1 MASSK
6 NVSQKVELPLINL
19 IGFTEQQEERLQI
32 ATAQA
37 ALLKLGYNVGKI
49 DGQLGPKTTRAIKA
63 FQKTQ
68 QLSVDGKVTP
78 KLLEQL
84 KIAIERKSP
93 ADLSQPDR
101 ATQQ

>member
-1 MASSK
+1 MPD
-6 NVSQKVELPLINL
+6 PLL
-19 IGFTEQQEERLQI
+19 EKATEQQEERLQI

-63 FQKTQ
+63 FQKKQ
-68 QLSVDGKVTP
+68 QLIVNGKISQQ
-78 KLLEQL
+78 LLEQL
-84 KIAIERKSP
+84 KMAIEKKSP

>member
-1 MASSK
+1 L
-6 NVSQKVELPLINL
+6 E
-19 IGFTEQQEERLQI
+19 
-32 ATAQA
+32 
-37 ALLKLGYNVGKI
+37 LGYNVGKV
-49 DGQLGPKTTRAIKA
+49 DGKLGSKTKAAIKA

-93 ADLSQPDR
+93 ADLSQPGRAGR
-101 ATQQ
+101 ATEQ